1 MKLTILAEGSTKWQR
16 LIRRWGVSFLLDN
29 DILFDAFGRTDIFKQ
44 NLDKFNVDI
53 KQIKTVILS
62 HEHWDHTGGLKY
74 LLENQKN
81 ITVYV
86 PAGFN
91 KIIKE
96 TLSSNGIKLIETN
109 KITQIKENVFISETL
124 CGYLHGHAICEQSLV
139 IKTDK
144 GLSVICGCAHPGI
157 DNMAKKIK
165 QDFKEN
171 IHTLIG
177 GFHLKDNDE
186 ATNELIIKNL
196 QEDGIQRIIPM
207 HCTGK
212 RAVEYIKKVF
222 GTGFAETNEGDI
234 IEL

>member
-29 DILFDAFGRTDIFKQ
+29 DILFDAFGRADIFKQ
-44 NLDKFNVDI
+44 NLYKFNIDI

-62 HEHWDHTGGLKY
+62 HEHWDHIDGLKY
-74 LLENQKN
+74 LLENQKD

-86 PAGFN
+86 PSGFN
-91 KIIKE
+91 KTIKE
-96 TLSSNGIKLIETN
+96 SISAFGVKLIETHQT
-109 KITQIKENVFISETL
+109 TQIKENVYISETL
-124 CGYLHGHAICEQSLV
+124 CGYLHGHEICEQSLV
-139 IKTDK
+139 VKTDK

-157 DNMAKKIK
+157 DNIVTKIK

-171 IHTLIG
+171 VYSLIG
-177 GFHLKDNDE
+177 GFHMKDNTDDFNRSIINNLKE
-186 ATNELIIKNL
+186 AGIK
-196 QEDGIQRIIPM
+196 RIIPM

-212 RAVEYIKKVF
+212 RAVETIHQTF
-222 GTGFAETNEGDI
+222 GDDFIQITEGNI

>member
-1 MKLTILAEGSTKWQR
+1 MNLTILAEGATKWQR
-16 LIRRWGVSFLLDN
+16 LIRRWGVSFLIDN

-44 NLDKFNVDI
+44 NLDKFNIDI

-74 LLENQKN
+74 LLENQKD

-96 TLSSNGIKLIETN
+96 SISAFGVKLIETHQT
-109 KITQIKENVFISETL
+109 KQIKENVFISETL
-124 CGYLHGHAICEQSLV
+124 CGYLHGHEICEQSLV
-139 IKTDK
+139 VKTDK

-157 DNMAKKIK
+157 DNIVKKIK

-186 ATNELIIKNL
+186 PINELIIKNL
-196 QEDGIQRIIPM
+196 QETGIQRIIPM

-212 RAVEYIKKVF
+212 RAVEHIKKVF